1 MLDSSKSHF
10 KLEHVISFGD
20 AIFAFSI
27 TIVLLSI
34 QVPQIPNPTESDIVK
49 AIWNLRTPFES
60 YAISFAVIGIY
71 WVLYHK
77 VFNRIIDTHPLITGF
92 NLVFLFFITLISLFT
107 ILNINYGSFH
117 IVFILYTIILAS
129 TGFVLT
135 IIWVIAI
142 KTKSIH
148 GEMNPSLVK
157 LFLWNS
163 ITPPVIFT
171 VSIAVSYISIDVA
184 QYFWVL
190 IVPCRLIISK
200 RYKTKS
206 HSLV

>member
-1 MLDSSKSHF
+1 MLDSSRSHF
-10 KLEHVISFGD
+10 RLEHVISFGD

-34 QVPQIPNPTESDIVK
+34 QVPHLPNPTESDLVK

-71 WVLYHK
+71 WVIYHK
-77 VFNRIIDTHPLITGF
+77 VFNRIIDTHPLIIGF

-135 IIWVIAI
+135 IIWVVAI

-171 VSIAVSYISIDVA
+171 ISIAVSYISIDVA

-190 IVPCRLIISK
+190 IFPCRLIISK
-200 RYKTKS
+200 RYKPKS
-206 HSLV
+206 LTSV